1 MKNEVKLTY
10 DDVIRYVGEICSD
23 LDDDE
28 VNVDTVVCLCPS
40 STSLG
45 QLFSNYLDAPLQCVS
60 WELNGE
66 NNETNCWLPEDALE
80 GKNLLIV
87 TETNDDA
94 LLSSLIEDWTSSVCG
109 NTEWLDNVVFCSLV
123 SNKKSQFTVDYFGLE
138 QNSKDTISMPWDDWW
153 K

>member
-1 MKNEVKLTY
+1 MQNVIKLSY
-10 DDVIRYVGEICSD
+10 DDVIKYVGNICGD

-28 VNVDTVVCLCPS
+28 IVVDMVVCLCPS

-45 QLFSNYLDAPLQCVS
+45 QLFSDYLDVPLQCVS

-87 TETNDDA
+87 TDTNDDK
-94 LLSSLIEDWTSSVCG
+94 LLSSLIEDWTSSVAG
-109 NTEWLDNVVFCSLV
+109 NTQWLDNVVFCSLV
-123 SNKKSQFTVDYFGLE
+123 SHVDSTFSVDYSGLE
-138 QNSKDTISMPWDDWW
+138 VTDKTVHFPWNNWW